1 MNPKYKIKIK
11 IMRTKFKKKINHN
24 YGFKYEIDNK
34 SKFDKRIKNKN
45 FLKKWGWNFEWQG
58 WILREGKR
66 KRKSKIL
73 SAKHYRINKIY
84 SLEAGRCRMCR

>member
-11 IMRTKFKKKINHN
+11 IMRIKFEKKINHN

-45 FLKKWGWNFEWQG
+45 FLKK
-58 WILREGKR
+58 
-66 KRKSKIL
+66 
-73 SAKHYRINKIY
+73 
-84 SLEAGRCRMCR
+84 